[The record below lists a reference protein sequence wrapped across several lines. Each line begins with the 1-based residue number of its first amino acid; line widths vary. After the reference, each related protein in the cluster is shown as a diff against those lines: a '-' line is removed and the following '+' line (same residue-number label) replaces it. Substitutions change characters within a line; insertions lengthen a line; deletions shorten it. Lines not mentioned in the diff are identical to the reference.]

1 VTAADVITGDCLAHL
16 GAMPPDC
23 VDAVVTDPPWNLG
36 KRYGAHDDAMPPD
49 SYVEWLGDVLAECR
63 RVSRGPV
70 VLLPGA
76 CNALYHAVLLERAHL
91 CPVASLIWRKSA
103 AEPVLWTGAP
113 LPPELPATIWAREP
127 SPNDPALA
135 RHPCPK
141 PLALFERLVQAAVA
155 RGGTVLDPFAGTG
168 TTLVAAVRHQRGA
181 IGIEL
186 EPRFCE
192 VAERRIRP
200 LVATRAGRR
209 VRRGGR
215 R

>member
-1 VTAADVITGDCLAHL
+1 MITGDCLAHL
-16 GAMPPDC
+16 RAMPPDC

-36 KRYGAHDDAMPPD
+36 KRYGAHNDAMPPD
-49 SYVEWLGDVLAECR
+49 RYVEWLGDVLAECR

-76 CNALYHAVLLERAHL
+76 CNARYQAALLRRAHL
-91 CPVASLIWRKSA
+91 RPTASLIWRNSA
-103 AEPVLWTGAP
+103 AEPVLWTVAP
-113 LPPELPATIWAREP
+113 PPPELPATLWAREP
-127 SPNDPALA
+127 SPNHPALA

-141 PLALFERLVQAAVA
+141 PLALFERLVRAAVA

-192 VAERRIRP
+192 VAERRIRR
-200 LVATRAGRR
+200 LDAVS
-209 VRRGGR
+209 RGGR
-215 R
+215 PP